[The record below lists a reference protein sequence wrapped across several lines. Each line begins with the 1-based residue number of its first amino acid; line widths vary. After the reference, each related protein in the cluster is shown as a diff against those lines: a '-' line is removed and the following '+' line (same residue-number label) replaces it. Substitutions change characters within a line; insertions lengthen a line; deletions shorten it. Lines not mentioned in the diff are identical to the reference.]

1 MIFSENRF
9 PLFGIMLYEVLIP
22 TPTAPM
28 AKAQRGIQSV
38 EIGLLVAK
46 RLAESRGSL
55 QLKELAA
62 HCGFSASKTHR
73 YLVSLVR
80 AGIVRQVDGRYDL
93 GPTALELGLAALAR
107 IDVVRTASAALAT
120 VRDRT
125 GETAFL
131 AIWGHNGPTI
141 VRWEESGQPVTV
153 NVRVG
158 SIMPLLTS
166 ATGRLFAAFLPPEQ
180 TKAMLNKEIQNLNK
194 RKGGSSARRVLNDFQ
209 RLQAKIRT
217 TGLSPA
223 DGTQLASVSALS
235 APIFDVEGRLVAV
248 ITSLGSRGDFDCSFE
263 GTPAKTLLTVTRE
276 ISAVLGYAPK

>member
-1 MIFSENRF
+1 
-9 PLFGIMLYEVLIP
+9 
-22 TPTAPM
+22 M

-46 RLAESRGSL
+46 RLAEAPGSL

-62 HCGFSASKTHR
+62 RCGFSASKTHR

-80 AGIVRQVDGRYDL
+80 AGVVRQVDGRYDL
-93 GPTALELGLAALAR
+93 GPIALELGLAALAR

-125 GETAFL
+125 GETTFL

-141 VRWEESGQPVTV
+141 VRWEESSQPVTV

-166 ATGRLFAAFLPPEQ
+166 ATGRLFAALLPAEQ
-180 TKAMLNKEIQNLNK
+180 TKAMLNKEIQGLGK
-194 RKGGSSARRVLNDFQ
+194 RKGAAIARRAVNEFQ
-209 RLQAKIRT
+209 RLQTKIRA

-235 APIFDVEGRLVAV
+235 APIFDVDGRLVAV

-263 GTPAKTLLTVTRE
+263 GMPAKTLLTVTRE
-276 ISAVLGYAPK
+276 ISAALGYTPK

>member
-1 MIFSENRF
+1 
-9 PLFGIMLYEVLIP
+9 
-22 TPTAPM
+22 M
-28 AKAQRGIQSV
+28 AKSQRGIQSV

-46 RLAESRGSL
+46 KLAESPGAL

-62 HCGFSASKTHR
+62 RSGLSASKTHR

-80 AGIVRQVDGRYDL
+80 AGLVQQIDGRYDL
-93 GPTALELGLAALAR
+93 GHSALGLGLAALAR
-107 IDVVRTASAALAT
+107 IDVVRMASPALAS

-125 GETAFL
+125 GETTFL

-141 VRWEESGQPVTV
+141 VRWEESSQPVTV

-180 TKAMLNKEIQNLNK
+180 TKAMLRSEMQNLRK
-194 RKGGSSARRVLNDFQ
+194 RESTSGTRRVLNEFR
-209 RLQAKIRT
+209 RLQVKIRS

-235 APIFDVEGRLVAV
+235 APIFDVDGRIVAA
-248 ITSLGSRGDFDCSFE
+248 ITSLGPRGDFDSSVQ
-263 GTPAKTLLTVTRE
+263 GAPAKILLAVTRE
-276 ISAVLGYAPK
+276 LSAALGHTTR

>member
-1 MIFSENRF
+1 
-9 PLFGIMLYEVLIP
+9 
-22 TPTAPM
+22 M

-62 HCGFSASKTHR
+62 RCGFSASKTHR

-80 AGIVRQVDGRYDL
+80 AGVVRQVDGRYDL

-107 IDVVRTASAALAT
+107 IDVVRTASVALET

-125 GETAFL
+125 GETTFL

-180 TKAMLNKEIQNLNK
+180 TKAMLQKEIQNLNK
-194 RKGGSSARRVLNDFQ
+194 RKGATHARRVLNDFQ
-209 RLQAKIRT
+209 RLQIKIRA

-223 DGTQLASVSALS
+223 DGTQLSSVSALS

-263 GTPAKTLLTVTRE
+263 GTPAKTLLAVTRE
-276 ISAVLGYAPK
+276 ISATLGYAPK